1 MAAAEVHIKPS
12 KRTGILKSLAAIIDP
27 TIAASSLP
35 PKVARI
41 LSGLLKFCPCNL
53 IADLITEISKN
64 HGDLRRFSCEIYIN
78 GSKKASS
85 FGPSHKKAEKN
96 AAFDLIEQF
105 INDGKI

>member
-41 LSGLLKFCPCNL
+41 LSGLLKFCPCNS
-53 IADLITEISKN
+53 IADLITEILFAN
-64 HGDLRRFSCEIYIN
+64 LFSSRPVPIPVH
-78 GSKKASS
+78 AST
-85 FGPSHKKAEKN
+85 GCLKRAQAIAV
-96 AAFDLIEQF
+96 AAVY
-105 INDGKI
+105 